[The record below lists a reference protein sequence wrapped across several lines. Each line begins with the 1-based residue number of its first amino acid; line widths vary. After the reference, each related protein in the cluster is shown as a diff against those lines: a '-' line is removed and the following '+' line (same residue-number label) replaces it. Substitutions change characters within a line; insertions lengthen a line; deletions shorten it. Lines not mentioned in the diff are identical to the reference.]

1 MHTHPLRL
9 THPSSVTS
17 SYLGRSTGPGA
28 LALWTHHLT
37 NLTLHPTWS
46 SSSPSS
52 PRAPPYTGPAIHLG
66 AGIQGAALTAFA
78 AAHSLAVVTG
88 DCPSVGVAGGYL
100 QGGGH
105 SRLASRFGLA
115 ADQALAFEI
124 IDADTTAG
132 AHDGVEP
139 RTVDA
144 THEPELFWAL
154 RGGGAGA
161 VVVLGV
167 TVRAYAD
174 AGAAR
179 ARLVF
184 NGSSSAGTGEEEEQR
199 KAPTMPGRREGSG
212 ATTAGAA
219 FPEAV
224 MAFQAHL
231 PVLLDAGCA
240 GQYTFRRGRFEMPL
254 LVCYGLATAELRR
267 LLAPLE
273 ESLGRLVGTYE
284 LRVDAVAR
292 YSDAARGV
300 LDEEDYSVGGM
311 QPGTWLVP
319 RGVVVS
325 PVGNRALIDAVLE
338 IEDRGGLVGLQAFSP
353 TREVAADADDAVFP
367 GWRDA
372 VLLVWV
378 IL

>member
-1 MHTHPLRL
+1 M
-9 THPSSVTS
+9 
-17 SYLGRSTGPGA
+17 
-28 LALWTHHLT
+28 
-37 NLTLHPTWS
+37 
-46 SSSPSS
+46 
-52 PRAPPYTGPAIHLG
+52 
-66 AGIQGAALTAFA
+66 TAFA
-78 AAHSLAVVTG
+78 AAHGLAAVTG

-124 IDADTTAG
+124 VDADATLG
-132 AHDGVEP
+132 AHGGGGGP
-139 RTVDA
+139 RMVDA
-144 THEPELFWAL
+144 VHEPELFWAL

-161 VVVLGV
+161 VVVLGA

-174 AGAAR
+174 VGAAR

-184 NGSSSAGTGEEEEQR
+184 DGPPSASPREEEEQR
-199 KAPTMPGRREGSG
+199 KASMSGRREGPG
-212 ATTAGAA
+212 ATAAGAA
-219 FPEAV
+219 FLEAV
-224 MAFQAHL
+224 MTFQAHL

-240 GQYTFRRGRFEMPL
+240 GQYTFGRGRFEMPL
-254 LVCYGLATAELRR
+254 LVCYGLTAAELQR

-273 ESLGRLVGTYE
+273 QSLGRLVGAYE

-292 YSDAARGV
+292 YSNAARGV
-300 LDEEDYSVGGM
+300 LDEEDYSVGER

-325 PVGNRALIDAVLE
+325 AVGSRALVDAVLE
-338 IEDRGGLVGLQAFSP
+338 IEDRGGQVGLQAFSP